1 MVETIRY
8 VLIADDSDDSCDM
21 LATLLSQAEYV
32 VRAAPDRSGALE
44 LLKFGEP
51 DVVIM
56 DWFMPGLSLEEFVEQ
71 ARSIF
76 PEIQIILTSA
86 ALTGEAKAQSLN
98 LGYLK
103 KPYDPGELLSL
114 IANAEKKRRERE

>member
-8 VLIADDSDDSCDM
+8 ILVVDDCEDSCDM
-21 LATLLSQAEYV
+21 LATLLSNAEYV
-32 VRAAPDRSGALE
+32 VRAAADRAAALE

-56 DWFMPGLSLEEFVEQ
+56 DWFMPGPSVEEFVEK
-71 ARSIF
+71 ARIAF
-76 PEIQIILTSA
+76 PEIQIILTTA
-86 ALTGEAKAQSLN
+86 ALTGDAKAKALK

-103 KPYDPGELLSL
+103 KPYEPADLLHQ
-114 IANAEKKRRERE
+114 IALAEKKRRDRK